1 MPRSRWDFK
10 RPFCEVC
17 GSHNGGSVSV
27 EGWNTCVEHFRV
39 PKPAEPL
46 FDWSTGQRI
55 NDESDKSRGSVEREG
70 GDHEK

>member
-1 MPRSRWDFK
+1 MTTRYNYK

-17 GSHNGGSVSV
+17 GSRDGGSVSV

-46 FDWSTGQRI
+46 FDWNTGERI
-55 NDESDKSRGSVEREG
+55 KDEIEKPQESDATE
-70 GDHEK
+70 GDHHEK